1 LVTPATV
8 PYPGPDS
15 VYISI
20 FFFNSGSIL
29 MLAHRLYVLVLED
42 SVEIPTRSSL

>member
-1 LVTPATV
+1 
-8 PYPGPDS
+8 
-15 VYISI
+15 
-20 FFFNSGSIL
+20 